1 MTKQQIKRFDRAK
14 SPTFHD
20 RELRSIS
27 KCVQTTNAERLIS
40 LRKRTFCLSKKKR
53 MILFRV
59 LHTEENFKIVGRK
72 STNISCNM
80 QHANKYPL
88 ERIVQKQ
95 HRLSFCIERTAAMMQ
110 SAILVITKAAVCH
123 GISKWLPNWTKSHL
137 TLQTPLTVS
146 DHLNQFQEDHQEVS
160 FFQSY
165 TR

>member
-1 MTKQQIKRFDRAK
+1 MRNTHTELTISHFYDWLPFRNRCFCPFKSVFVFSVFSPKNCHNTSKARRKLKMTKQQIKRFDRAK

-88 ERIVQKQ
+88 ERIV
-95 HRLSFCIERTAAMMQ
+95 
-110 SAILVITKAAVCH
+110 
-123 GISKWLPNWTKSHL
+123 
-137 TLQTPLTVS
+137 
-146 DHLNQFQEDHQEVS
+146 
-160 FFQSY
+160 
-165 TR
+165 